1 MPLQSTNQQRYRMTN
16 NERTTYWKRLVDRWQ
31 VSGLNGSQF
40 CKQNDLDLGQ
50 FYYWSSKF
58 LKPSSPLD
66 GALTTG
72 FATVVMSD
80 VLAANSGLRFT
91 LLNGCA
97 IVGITPSNVSLVGAL
112 LGQL

>member
-1 MPLQSTNQQRYRMTN
+1 MTN
-16 NERTTYWKRLVDRWQ
+16 NERTAHWQALINQWQ

-40 CKQNDLDLGQ
+40 CKQNGLDSGQ
-50 FYYWSSKF
+50 FYYWSGKF
-58 LKPSSPLD
+58 IKPSSPPA
-66 GALTTG
+66 GVPTTG

-80 VLAANSGLRFT
+80 APTADSGLRFT
-91 LLNGCA
+91 LPNGCA